1 MSEKGKMTFE
11 EMAQL
16 VDDSREAEF
25 YRHQAEQRKW
35 EREQREKA
43 NAVVAKLEQHLPSQ
57 VWQEVLE
64 LSEEYFGGKCIMF
77 ALFKKAGRDDL
88 AESHGFPY

>member
-16 VDDSREAEF
+16 VDESREAEF

-35 EREQREKA
+35 EREQREKGK
-43 NAVVAKLEQHLPSQ
+43 AVVAKLEKQLPTE

-64 LSEEYFGGKCIMF
+64 LLDTAFGGSCIKN
-77 ALFKKAGRDDL
+77 ALFEKVGRNDL
-88 AESHGFPY
+88 AWDDFPF